1 MNSHSPLARW
11 RHALVI
17 VFLALSA
24 AACGGGGGAAPVV
37 APLPEPAADSN
48 ASSFGSIAYGNKTYV
63 SIFQNSFST
72 SVDGRTW
79 SAPIPGVN
87 WKFSTIIWDKTQ
99 FVAVGEKGM
108 TATSKDG
115 LQWTLRKTNTDYV
128 LLYVQ
133 RVNDVLIATGIPST
147 FSDPS
152 TLRSATLTSS
162 DGITWSVQTANIIAR
177 EFVNGAGR
185 LVALN
190 TYRVGAA
197 SIYYSLNGIDWL
209 PGVQPPMNE
218 APAEARSRSIAKI
231 AYGNGQFVA
240 VVEFRNELAGMV
252 GYALW
257 SSADGGEWKARHSA
271 NSINK
276 QSRLNAVTYAGNQFV
291 AVGSDGII
299 LASTDGLSWVKRDSG
314 TNNHLYT
321 VAHARDLLI
330 AAGEAGT
337 ILTSKDG
344 ITWKSIVT
352 DVSNGLFELRYA
364 GTALYALMSGEA
376 PYHSSYY
383 DANYGH
389 NPNRT
394 TANLISLD
402 GVRWLGGP
410 AQAGSR
416 FDGQDDAGATTTP
429 AFPAE
434 PVALPDDG
442 PVAADT
448 SGNIY
453 VGDRSRGIIIKVS
466 PNGSAVLFAGRS
478 GIRGGRDGKGDEA
491 EFTNP
496 AALATDAAGNVY
508 VADGL
513 YKTASPMN
521 MLLWRAAIRKITPD
535 GTVSTL
541 AGSPSAGDQSNV
553 GSVDGIG
560 TDARFT
566 ALSGL
571 AVDTA
576 GNLYASDSITQ
587 TIRKIDTTEVVTTFA
602 GQANSIGYLDGVGGT
617 ARFSSPRWIQ
627 SDTSGNLYA
636 ASASSPPAQNTIR
649 KITPDA
655 VVSTIAAVTPKA
667 EAMTIDRATGT
678 LYISDGTTIS
688 KLTPSGVLTD
698 AGIAVSGM
706 SALAFMAPN
715 KLAIFS
721 NGAIRIVP
729 LLN

>member
-11 RHALVI
+11 RHALAI
-17 VFLALSA
+17 VFLALGA

-115 LQWTLRKTNTDYV
+115 LQWTLRKANTDYD
-128 LLYVQ
+128 LLCVE
-133 RVNDVLIATGIPST
+133 RVNDALIATG
-147 FSDPS
+147 
-152 TLRSATLTSS
+152 LRPLSVTETSRDSVTLTSR
-162 DGITWSVQTANIIAR
+162 DGVSWIVQRPNITVLKFAYW
-177 EFVNGAGR
+177 GGR
-185 LVALN
+185 LIALN
-190 TYRVGAA
+190 NN
-197 SIYYSLNGIDWL
+197 SFPIYSSLDGVNWI
-209 PGVQPPMNE
+209 PGGQPPASDM
-218 APAEARSRSIAKI
+218 PAGASHRDFTEI
-231 AYGNGQFVA
+231 AYGDGRFVA
-240 VVEFRNELAGMV
+240 IAQFRDVWAGMV
-252 GYALW
+252 GYALY
-257 SSADGGEWKARHSA
+257 SSTNGVDWTVRY
-271 NSINK
+271 NVLSINPY
-276 QSRLNAVTYAGNQFV
+276 SMLNAVTYAGNQFV

-299 LASTDGLSWVKRDSG
+299 LTSADGLTWAERNSG
-314 TNNHLYT
+314 TKNHLYT
-321 VAHARDLLI
+321 VIYARGLLI
-330 AAGEAGT
+330 AGGSAGT
-337 ILTSKDG
+337 ILTSADG
-344 ITWKSIVT
+344 INWANRIT
-352 DVSNGLFELRYA
+352 DVTNALFEIRYT
-364 GTALYALMSGEA
+364 GTAFYALMSGEA
-376 PYHSSYY
+376 PYYSSSYNA
-383 DANYGH
+383 DYGY
-389 NPNRT
+389 NPYRT

-402 GVRWLGGP
+402 GVRWFGGP
-410 AQAGSR
+410 AAAGFR
-416 FDGQDDAGATTTP
+416 FDSKDDAGITPPP
-429 AFPAE
+429 AFPSE
-434 PVALPDDG
+434 PVALPDSG
-442 PVAADT
+442 PIAVDT
-448 SGNIY
+448 NGNIF
-453 VGDRSRGIIIKVS
+453 VGDQSRDIIIKVL
-466 PNGSAVLFAGRS
+466 PNSSAVPFAGRS
-478 GIRGGRDGKGDEA
+478 GIPGVRDGREDEA

-521 MLLWRAAIRKITPD
+521 ILLWRAAIRKITPD

-553 GSVDGIG
+553 GSADGIG

-571 AVDTA
+571 AVDMA

-587 TIRKIDTTEVVTTFA
+587 TIRKIDTTKVVTTFA
-602 GQANSIGYLDGVGGT
+602 GQANSIGYLDGVGSN
-617 ARFSSPRWIQ
+617 AQFSSLRWIQ
-627 SDTSGNLYA
+627 SDASGNLYA
-636 ASASSPPAQNTIR
+636 ASASSPPIQNTIR
-649 KITPDA
+649 KITSDA

-678 LYISDGTTIS
+678 LYISDDTRVF
-688 KLTPSGVLTD
+688 KLTQSRVLTD
-698 AGIAVSGM
+698 TGIAVSGK

-715 KLAIFS
+715 KLVIFS
-721 NGAIRIVP
+721 DGTIRIVP